1 MRKFLIC
8 LISSIFILVNT
19 VYANNVVLPDT
30 RANVLMEAYTGKV
43 LLEKNPNEKYQI
55 ASVTKV
61 MTMLLVFEAL
71 EVGKISKDDVVT
83 ISEHAASM
91 GGSQVYL
98 ETNEK
103 QTVNDLL
110 KAVVISSANDG
121 AVALAEFV
129 AGSEAQFVSLMNEK
143 AQSLGM
149 KDTYFINAC
158 GLDENNES
166 YSTAFDVAL
175 MTRELITKHPDVFNY
190 STIKQDTL
198 IHQTKRGAEEFTL
211 NSTNKLLGNYEGIT
225 GLKTGSTSQALF
237 CISATAVRNDM
248 SLISVILGAPSGNDR
263 NGDVVKT
270 FDYGFTN
277 YKTFTVDEIEKPYTQ
292 TVVSKSFVP
301 NVDVYL
307 REKPVVVIEKNN
319 KVEIT
324 QEAHIVANLS
334 APIAAGTKVGEAV
347 FKQGENVV
355 AQIDLVVKVDIPKAT
370 YFQNLGKTIADWFY

>member
-1 MRKFLIC
+1 MRKILIC

-71 EVGKISKDDVVT
+71 DVGKISKEDVVT

-129 AGSEAQFVSLMNEK
+129 AGSEAQFVSMMNEK

-166 YSTAFDVAL
+166 YSTAYDVAL

-198 IHQTKRGAEEFTL
+198 IHTTKRGAEEFTL
-211 NSTNKLLGNYEGIT
+211 NSTNKLLGNYEGVT
-225 GLKTGSTSQALF
+225 GLKTGSTSQARF
-237 CISATAVRNDM
+237 CISATATRNDM
-248 SLISVILGAPSGNDR
+248 NLISVILGAPSGTDR
-263 NGDVVKT
+263 NSDVVKT

-277 YKTFTVDEIEKPYTQ
+277 YKTFTVDAIDKPYTSAPI
-292 TVVSKSFVP
+292 SKSFVP
-301 NVDVYL
+301 MVEVYL
-307 REKPVVVIEKNN
+307 AEKPVVVIEKND

-324 QEAHIVANLS
+324 QEAHLVENLV
-334 APIAAGTKVGEAV
+334 APISAGTKVGEAV
-347 FKQGENVV
+347 FRQGENVV
-355 AQIDLVVKVDIPKAT
+355 AQIDLVVKFDVPKAT
-370 YFQNLGKTIADWFY
+370 YFQNLGKTIAGWFY

>member
-1 MRKFLIC
+1 MRKIILC
-8 LISSIFILVNT
+8 LFSSILLLVNT

-43 LLEKNPNEKYQI
+43 LLEKNPNEKAQI

-71 EVGKISKDDVVT
+71 EEGKISKEDIVT

-129 AGSEAQFVSLMNEK
+129 AGSEAQFVTMMNDK
-143 AQSLGM
+143 ALSLGM
-149 KDTYFINAC
+149 KDTHFINAC

-166 YSTAFDVAL
+166 YSTAYDVAL
-175 MTRELITKHPDVFNY
+175 MSRELITKHPDVFNY

-198 IHQTKRGAEEFTL
+198 IHKTKRGDEEFIL

-237 CISATAVRNDM
+237 CISSTATRNDM
-248 SLISVILGAPSGNDR
+248 SLISVILGAPTSSDR
-263 NGDVVKT
+263 NSDVVKT
-270 FDYGFTN
+270 FDYGFAN
-277 YKTFTVDEIEKPYTQ
+277 YKTFTVDAIDKPYAQ
-292 TVVSKSFVP
+292 TTVSKSFVP
-301 NVDVYL
+301 TVDVYL
-307 REKPVVVIEKNN
+307 SEKPVVVIEKND

-324 QEAHIVANLS
+324 QEAHMVENLVAPLT
-334 APIAAGTKVGEAV
+334 AGTKVGEAV
-347 FKQGENVV
+347 FKQGDVVV
-355 AQIDLVVKVDIPKAT
+355 AQIDLVVRVDVPKAT
-370 YFQNLGKTIADWFY
+370 YFETLGKTIVGWF